1 MPGVTEQ
8 WTFLT
13 NHAHVLVL
21 LDRDPDMRMRDLA
34 REVGITERATQR
46 IISELVESGYLTRRR
61 QGRRN
66 TYTLH
71 GDLTIKDV
79 TRNVAFDLEFD
90 GANQDPW
97 GGTRASFTAAA
108 EINRKDWGLEWNVA
122 LESGGVLVSEKVKI
136 TLDIQLVKA

>member
-1 MPGVTEQ
+1 MTEQ

-71 GDLTIKDV
+71 GDQPL
-79 TRNVAFDLEFD
+79 RH
-90 GANQDPW
+90 P
-97 GGTRASFTAAA
+97 
-108 EINRKDWGLEWNVA
+108 
-122 LESGGVLVSEKVKI
+122 LESSHTVDELLRAVGG
-136 TLDIQLVKA
+136 D

>member
-1 MPGVTEQ
+1 MTEQ

-71 GDLTIKDV
+71 GDQPL
-79 TRNVAFDLEFD
+79 RH
-90 GANQDPW
+90 P
-97 GGTRASFTAAA
+97 
-108 EINRKDWGLEWNVA
+108 
-122 LESGGVLVSEKVKI
+122 LESSHTVDELLRAVGGN
-136 TLDIQLVKA
+136 

>member
-1 MPGVTEQ
+1 MPDVTEQ

-46 IISELVESGYLTRRR
+46 IISELVDSGDLTRRR

-71 GDLTIKDV
+71 GDQPL
-79 TRNVAFDLEFD
+79 RH
-90 GANQDPW
+90 P
-97 GGTRASFTAAA
+97 
-108 EINRKDWGLEWNVA
+108 
-122 LESGGVLVSEKVKI
+122 LESQHTVDELLRAVGG
-136 TLDIQLVKA
+136 D

>member
-1 MPGVTEQ
+1 MRGVTEQ

-34 REVGITERATQR
+34 REIGITERATQR

-71 GDLTIKDV
+71 GDQPL
-79 TRNVAFDLEFD
+79 RH
-90 GANQDPW
+90 P
-97 GGTRASFTAAA
+97 
-108 EINRKDWGLEWNVA
+108 
-122 LESGGVLVSEKVKI
+122 LESKHTVDELLRAVGG
-136 TLDIQLVKA
+136 D

>member
-1 MPGVTEQ
+1 MTEQ

-21 LDRDPDMRMRDLA
+21 LDRDPDMRIRDLA

-71 GDLTIKDV
+71 GDQPL
-79 TRNVAFDLEFD
+79 RH
-90 GANQDPW
+90 P
-97 GGTRASFTAAA
+97 
-108 EINRKDWGLEWNVA
+108 
-122 LESGGVLVSEKVKI
+122 LESSHTVDELLRAVGG
-136 TLDIQLVKA
+136 D

>member
-1 MPGVTEQ
+1 MTEQ

-21 LDRDPDMRMRDLA
+21 LDRDPDKRMRDLA
-34 REVGITERATQR
+34 REVSITERATQR

-71 GDLTIKDV
+71 GDQPL
-79 TRNVAFDLEFD
+79 RH
-90 GANQDPW
+90 P
-97 GGTRASFTAAA
+97 
-108 EINRKDWGLEWNVA
+108 
-122 LESGGVLVSEKVKI
+122 LESSHTVDELLRAVGG
-136 TLDIQLVKA
+136 D

>member
-1 MPGVTEQ
+1 MTEQ

-46 IISELVESGYLTRRR
+46 IISELVDSGYLTRRR

-71 GDLTIKDV
+71 GDQPL
-79 TRNVAFDLEFD
+79 RH
-90 GANQDPW
+90 P
-97 GGTRASFTAAA
+97 
-108 EINRKDWGLEWNVA
+108 
-122 LESGGVLVSEKVKI
+122 LESQHTVDELLRAVGG
-136 TLDIQLVKA
+136 D

>member
-1 MPGVTEQ
+1 MRVARSVTHEGEFVFSPDGSTIQFVTEQ

-34 REVGITERATQR
+34 REVGLTERATQR

-71 GDLTIKDV
+71 GDQPL
-79 TRNVAFDLEFD
+79 RH
-90 GANQDPW
+90 P
-97 GGTRASFTAAA
+97 
-108 EINRKDWGLEWNVA
+108 
-122 LESGGVLVSEKVKI
+122 LESSHTVDELLRAVGG
-136 TLDIQLVKA
+136 D

>member
-1 MPGVTEQ
+1 MTGVTEQ

-46 IISELVESGYLTRRR
+46 IISELVDSGYLTRRR

-66 TYTLH
+66 TYTVH
-71 GDLTIKDV
+71 GDQPL
-79 TRNVAFDLEFD
+79 RH
-90 GANQDPW
+90 P
-97 GGTRASFTAAA
+97 
-108 EINRKDWGLEWNVA
+108 
-122 LESGGVLVSEKVKI
+122 LESQHTVDELLRAVGG
-136 TLDIQLVKA
+136 D

>member
-1 MPGVTEQ
+1 MRAARSVTHEGEFVFSPDRSTIQVVTEQ

-46 IISELVESGYLTRRR
+46 IIGELVESGYLTRRR

-71 GDLTIKDV
+71 GDQPL
-79 TRNVAFDLEFD
+79 RH
-90 GANQDPW
+90 P
-97 GGTRASFTAAA
+97 
-108 EINRKDWGLEWNVA
+108 
-122 LESGGVLVSEKVKI
+122 LESSHTVDELLRAVGGN
-136 TLDIQLVKA
+136 